1 MPTQDGRS
9 VSSDQMDAFIP
20 TIELAYREILL
31 IKHTEGLNVN
41 EESTKQYIRMALNV
55 LQEAMDT
62 ARSVLSA
69 YRPQAETSGTAAW
82 AAAIFCI
89 SRPSRISRGKP
100 FYCPSNCRDDRRFP
114 SNGAP
119 RDRLR
124 HPGERNNSCTDL
136 I

>member
-1 MPTQDGRS
+1 
-9 VSSDQMDAFIP
+9 MDAFIP

-41 EESTKQYIRMALNV
+41 EKSTKQYIRMALNV
-55 LQEAMDT
+55 LREAMDT
-62 ARSVLSA
+62 ARRVLSTG
-69 YRPQAETSGTAAW
+69 RNEWNRW
-82 AAAIFCI
+82 AGAIFCT

-100 FYCPSNCRDDRRFP
+100 FYCPSNCRNDRRFP

-119 RDRLR
+119 RDRLG
-124 HPGERNNSCTDL
+124 HPARGTIHAL